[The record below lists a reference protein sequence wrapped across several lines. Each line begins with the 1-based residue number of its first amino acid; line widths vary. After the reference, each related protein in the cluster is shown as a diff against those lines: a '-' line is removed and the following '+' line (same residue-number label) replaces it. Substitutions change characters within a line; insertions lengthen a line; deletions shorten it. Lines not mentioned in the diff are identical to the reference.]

1 MSTIT
6 AAAAGTLTIGGDLT
20 VNRLGFGAMRIVG
33 KGVWGSPADRE
44 AAKNVLRHAVASGVN
59 FIDTAD
65 SYGPN
70 TSEELIA
77 EALAPYP
84 KGLVIA
90 TKGGLVR
97 PGPDN
102 WQSDGRPAH
111 LREALEGSLRRLR
124 LDRIDLY
131 QFHRPDPK
139 VPYAE
144 SIGAF
149 AELQRAG
156 KIRHIGVSNVTVAQ
170 LAAARAIVPV
180 VAVQNRYN
188 YEDRSSEAVLDACE
202 RDGLAFLPWAPIG
215 GTSRLKAQTLERLAH
230 EHGATPLQIAL
241 AWLLERSPVMLPIPG
256 TGSIAHLDQNLAA
269 AALHL
274 SAAEFRALSDA

>member
-1 MSTIT
+1 
-6 AAAAGTLTIGGDLT
+6 
-20 VNRLGFGAMRIVG
+20 MRCASSA
-33 KGVWGSPADRE
+33 KGVWGSPPDRE

-84 KGLVIA
+84 AGLIIA

-97 PGPDN
+97 PGPGN
-102 WQSDGRPAH
+102 WDVRRPAGASCA
-111 LREALEGSLRRLR
+111 RRCEGSLRRLR
-124 LDRIDLY
+124 LERIDLY

-139 VPYAE
+139 VP
-144 SIGAF
+144 
-149 AELQRAG
+149 LRRVDRRA
-156 KIRHIGVSNVTVAQ
+156 RR
-170 LAAARAIVPV
+170 AAAGGEDPPHRRFERHGRAARGGARDRADRLGAEPL
-180 VAVQNRYN
+180 QF
-188 YEDRSSEAVLDACE
+188 EDRSSEEVLDACE

-215 GTSRLKAQTLERLAH
+215 GTSRLKAQMLERLAH

-241 AWLLERSPVMLPIPG
+241 AWLLKRSPVVLPIPG
-256 TGSIAHLDQNLAA
+256 TGSSAHLDSNLAA

-274 SAAEFRALSDA
+274 SEAEFRALNDA